1 MTSNSLRASRAT
13 RTAIGSSFIVPAAAQ
28 SAKPLARSSARWDG
42 KGRWADEGPD
52 NDLRYMPM
60 GLLSLYGVPFRVI
73 DPATNGGCSCVIL
86 RAGLG
91 PGTRTDRDEYPRS
104 VSISVGH
111 RTNAF
116 YFLLGVGWGIE
127 GPVAT
132 LTVHYADDHK
142 FVPARKD
149 RFRYAV
155 QWVNPRSG
163 VPVQSLEFTGA
174 GRTPIPILLSV
185 TGHGT

>member
-1 MTSNSLRASRAT
+1 MRHPARRAWAGDAHRA
-13 RTAIGSSFIVPAAAQ
+13 RVLVAVG
-28 SAKPLARSSARWDG
+28 L
-42 KGRWADEGPD
+42 
-52 NDLRYMPM
+52 DLR
-60 GLLSLYGVPFRVI
+60 
-73 DPATNGGCSCVIL
+73 
-86 RAGLG
+86 G
-91 PGTRTDRDEYPRS
+91 PPHQRL
-104 VSISVGH
+104 
-111 RTNAF
+111 

-149 RFRYAV
+149 RFLYAV